1 MSENSIG
8 PRALIVEGGAMR
20 GIFSTGLLDTFQEHD
35 FSPFDSFWGV
45 SAGASNL
52 AAYLAKMPGRN
63 FKVYSDYANRKEFM
77 QYGRFLKGGH
87 LIDLDWL
94 WEITMA
100 ELGIDK
106 QVFDAD
112 PRPLFLVVT
121 NQQTGQAEYIQ
132 PSSDE
137 LVETMKASSALP
149 ILYRSGVSLGGKYYV
164 DGGIADSIPV
174 AEAISRGAK
183 QIMVIRSQKHS
194 YKKKPNKQSGLTR
207 FAFRKTPGLIQPT
220 LNRPSNYNQSLDLM
234 RNPPEG
240 IEIVEICPPE
250 SFKLARLSRDS
261 KSLCESYEMG
271 KKMGLEAM
279 EKWSAISQDKIVQA

>member
-1 MSENSIG
+1 
-8 PRALIVEGGAMR
+8 MR
-20 GIFSTGLLDTFQEHD
+20 GIFSTGVLDAFQEQS

-63 FKVYSDYANRKEFM
+63 LKVYADYANRKEFM
-77 QYGRFLKGGH
+77 QYWRFLKGGH

-94 WEITMA
+94 WEVTMRD
-100 ELGIDK
+100 LGIDK

-121 NQQTGQAEYIQ
+121 NQQTGQVEYLQ
-132 PSSDE
+132 PSSDD

-149 ILYRSGVSLGGKYYV
+149 ILYRSGVTLGGQLYV

-174 AEAISRGAK
+174 AEVISRGAK
-183 QIMVIRSQKHS
+183 RIMVIRSQKRS
-194 YKKKPNKQSGLTR
+194 YKKKPNKHAALTR

-220 LNRPSNYNQSLDLM
+220 LNRPENYNQSLDLL

-250 SFKLARLSRDS
+250 SFKLDRLSRDTD
-261 KSLCESYEMG
+261 SLYESYEMG
-271 KKMGLEAM
+271 KKIGGEAM
-279 EKWSAISQDKIVQA
+279 EKWCALSQT